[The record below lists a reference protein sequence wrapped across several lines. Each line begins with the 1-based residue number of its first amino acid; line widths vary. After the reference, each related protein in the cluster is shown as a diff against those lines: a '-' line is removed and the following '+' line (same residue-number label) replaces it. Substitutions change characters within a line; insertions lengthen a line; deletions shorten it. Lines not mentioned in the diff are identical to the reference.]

1 MKCYEGSILS
11 VNKNNDVFR
20 YLVEDLGKI
29 VFVGNELPET
39 FSRAERIGLG
49 NRALIPTFVDT
60 HQHFASFSMFQ
71 AGLNVMDAES
81 NTEISEMIRTFA
93 ARSKGKTLICF
104 GASPYSVREGRLIS
118 REELDVVCPD
128 KEIMVVKYD
137 GHACIVNS
145 KLLQKLND
153 QVKNLRGY
161 HPDTG
166 EMNQEAF
173 FKVSDYISG
182 SLSLI
187 ELFRSMMNAVDFM
200 AEHGIGMVHTVSGVG
215 FAMNLDITFE
225 KLFAKSLR
233 NGFQLRVF
241 PQPMNLKVAER
252 RKLPRIGGCF
262 ESALDGCFGSHDAAM
277 LEPYCDETGGD
288 GVLYYSDEKVIEF
301 CKAANRKGL
310 QIEMHAI
317 GDRAFDQ
324 ATRALK
330 AALDDYPRNNHRH
343 GIIHDCLPTS
353 EGIQI
358 CEEYKIQLP
367 VQSAF
372 IEWKQEPDEYLESIM
387 GKERCSRLNPIKTFL
402 NRGIV
407 VSFGSD
413 APCTS
418 PDPIAWINKAVNHA
432 NHEEAVTVQ
441 DALRMC
447 TYNGY
452 YTSFDEKERGS
463 LEVGKIAD
471 MVILSEN
478 PYAIPKERLST
489 LRVEKLILS
498 GQEYRSA
505 KRSVTKAILDGMT
518 ASHKAY

>member
-1 MKCYEGSILS
+1 MKCYEGAILT
-11 VNKNNDVFR
+11 VNKNDDVFR
-20 YLVEDLGKI
+20 YLVEDRGRIVYTGDTLPEAYANAERVPLGK
-29 VFVGNELPET
+29 G
-39 FSRAERIGLG
+39 
-49 NRALIPTFVDT
+49 ALIPSFVDT
-60 HQHFASFSMFQ
+60 HQHFASFSTFQ

-81 NTEISEMIRTFA
+81 NEEIASMIREFVS
-93 ARSKGKTLICF
+93 RSKGRTLICF

-118 REELDVVCPD
+118 REELDAVCPD

-137 GHACIVNS
+137 GHACIVNT
-145 KLLQKLND
+145 KLLNKMND
-153 QVKNLRGY
+153 KVKDLRGY

-173 FKVSDYISG
+173 FKFSDYISS

-187 ELFRSMMNAVDFM
+187 EMFGNMMDAVDFM
-200 AEHGIGMVHTVSGVG
+200 AQHGIGMVHTVSGIG
-215 FAMNLDITFE
+215 FPMNLDITFE
-225 KLFAKSLR
+225 KIFAKSLQ

-241 PQPMNLKVAER
+241 PQPMDIRVATG

-277 LEPYCDETGGD
+277 LQPYVDAEGGN

-301 CKAANRKGL
+301 CKAANRAGL

-317 GDRAFDQ
+317 GDKAFDQ

-330 AALDDYPRNNHRH
+330 AALDDYPRQDHRH
-343 GIIHDCLPTS
+343 GIIHDCLPT
-353 EGIQI
+353 EAGIGI
-358 CEEYKIQLP
+358 CRDYHIQLP
-367 VQSAF
+367 MQSAF
-372 IEWKQEPDEYLESIM
+372 INWKQEPDEYLVSIM
-387 GKERCSRLNPIKTFL
+387 GEERVSRLNPIRTF
-402 NRGIV
+402 RDSGIT

-418 PDPIAWINKAVNHA
+418 PDPIVWLDKAVNNKA
-432 NHEEAVTVQ
+432 ESVTIR

-447 TYNGY
+447 TFNGY

-463 LEVGKIAD
+463 LEVGKVAD

-478 PYAIPKERLST
+478 PYEIGNDRIRELK
-489 LRVEKLILS
+489 VEKLIL
-498 GQEYRSA
+498 GGKDYRSC
-505 KRSVTKAILDGMT
+505 RRPVGKAILDGMT
-518 ASHKAY
+518 NGSKAY